1 MVAWKFLARL
11 KDRKGLGLR
20 FIMAKK
26 KKKNKAMLFKW
37 LWWYNNNVS
46 IA

>member
-26 KKKNKAMLFKW
+26 KKKQG
-37 LWWYNNNVS
+37 NV
-46 IA
+46 IQMVMVVQ

>member
-11 KDRKGLGLR
+11 KDREGLGLR

-26 KKKNKAMLFKW
+26 KKKKQG
-37 LWWYNNNVS
+37 NV
-46 IA
+46 IQMVMVVQ

>member
-26 KKKNKAMLFKW
+26 KKTRQCYSNGYGGTIIMFQ
-37 LWWYNNNVS
+37 
-46 IA
+46 

>member
-26 KKKNKAMLFKW
+26 KNKAMLFKW

>member
-26 KKKNKAMLFKW
+26 KKNKAMLFKW

>member
-26 KKKNKAMLFKW
+26 KKQG
-37 LWWYNNNVS
+37 NV
-46 IA
+46 IQMVMVVQ

>member
-26 KKKNKAMLFKW
+26 KKKTRQCYSNGYGGTIIMFQ
-37 LWWYNNNVS
+37 
-46 IA
+46 